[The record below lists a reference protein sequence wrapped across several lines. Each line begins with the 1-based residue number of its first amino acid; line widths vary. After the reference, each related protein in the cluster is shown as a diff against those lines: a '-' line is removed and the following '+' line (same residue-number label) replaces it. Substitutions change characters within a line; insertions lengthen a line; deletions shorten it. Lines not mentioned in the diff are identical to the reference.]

1 MKKPLDAVV
10 VGSGPCGA
18 VAARSLAARGWR
30 VALVDRHAFP
40 RQKVCGDALLPD
52 AFEILRGQGLA
63 DAVVG
68 AGHPSSVL
76 SVFSPGGY
84 EVRVSG
90 EFLTVRREVLD
101 VLLHRAAI
109 QLGAEPIVA
118 AVGSVSENPDGV
130 CVELRSA
137 PTLQARACILATG
150 ADTRLLRSLQPV
162 IAPAPTAVASRCY
175 VQSSRPLDRLVVT
188 YDRGLGPAYA
198 WIFPVGDGLFNVGVG
213 SVYRSQRRFDHRSLF
228 ERFTTVFPEARALMA
243 TGQIV
248 SPLRSAPLRCGL
260 DQHALRPGRLCL
272 GAGEAAGSTFPFTGE
287 GIGKAM
293 ATGLL
298 AADAVHAFLGGE
310 GEGLDSYA
318 SAVLRLEPRYRAYSA
333 AHRLLDYPRLMDLAA
348 WRLQKSPWLAGRL
361 TGVLQEEE
369 DPRSLFSIAGL
380 LGSFFR

>member
-1 MKKPLDAVV
+1 MTKPWDVVV
-10 VGSGPCGA
+10 VGAGPCGA

-52 AFEILRGQGLA
+52 AFEILRGLGLA
-63 DAVVG
+63 DAVRG
-68 AGHPSSVL
+68 AGHPLSAL
-76 SVFSPGGY
+76 SVFSPGGF
-84 EVRVSG
+84 EVRVAG
-90 EFLTVRREVLD
+90 EFLTVRREVFD
-101 VLLHRAAI
+101 ALLHRAAI
-109 QLGAEPIVA
+109 QFGAEPIVA
-118 AVGSVSENPDGV
+118 AVASVSEDPQGV
-130 CVELRSA
+130 DVESRSR
-137 PTLQARACILATG
+137 PTLRARACILATG
-150 ADTRLLRSLQPV
+150 ADTRLLRSLRSM

-175 VQSSRPLDRLVVT
+175 VRSSHGLDRLVVT

-198 WIFPVGDGLFNVGVG
+198 WIFPLGNGLFNVGVG
-213 SVYRSQRRFDHRSLF
+213 SVYRSQNRFDHRSLF

-243 TGQIV
+243 TGQIA

-293 ATGLL
+293 AIGLL

-310 GEGLDSYA
+310 EKGLDSYLP
-318 SAVLRLEPRYRAYSA
+318 AVLRLEPRYRAYSA
-333 AHRLLDYPRLMDLAA
+333 AHQLLDYPRLMDFAA

-361 TGVLQEEE
+361 AAVLEEE
-369 DPRSLFSIAGL
+369 DDPRSLFSLAGL

>member
-1 MKKPLDAVV
+1 MTQTWDVVV
-10 VGSGPCGA
+10 VGAGPCGA
-18 VAARSLAARGWR
+18 VAARSLVARGWR

-52 AFEILRGQGLA
+52 SFEILRGLGLA
-63 DAVVG
+63 DAVLG

-76 SVFSPGGY
+76 SVFSPGGF
-84 EVRVSG
+84 EVRVNG
-90 EFLTVRREVLD
+90 EFLTVRREVFD
-101 VLLHRAAI
+101 ALLHRAAI
-109 QLGAEPIVA
+109 QRGAESIVA
-118 AVGSVSENPDGV
+118 AVASVSEHPEGAH
-130 CVELRSA
+130 VEFRSRPILR
-137 PTLQARACILATG
+137 ARACILATG
-150 ADTRLLRSLQPV
+150 ADTRLLRSLRPV

-175 VQSSRPLDRLVVT
+175 VQSSHPLDRLVVT

-198 WIFPVGDGLFNVGVG
+198 WIFPLGNGLFNVGVG
-213 SVYRSQRRFDHRSLF
+213 SVYRSQNRFDHRSLF

-293 ATGLL
+293 STGLL
-298 AADAVHAFLGGE
+298 AADAVHAFLRGE
-310 GEGLDSYA
+310 EEGLDSYA
-318 SAVLRLEPRYRAYSA
+318 PAVLRLEPRYRAYSA

-348 WRLQKSPWLAGRL
+348 WRLLKSPWLAGRL
-361 TGVLQEEE
+361 TGVLQEER

>member
-1 MKKPLDAVV
+1 MTKPLDAIV
-10 VGSGPCGA
+10 VGAGPSGA

-52 AFEILRGQGLA
+52 ALEILRGVGLA
-63 DAVVG
+63 DAVLV
-68 AGHPSSVL
+68 AGHPSRLL

-90 EFLTVRREVLD
+90 EFLTVRREVFD
-101 VLLHRAAI
+101 ALLHRAAI
-109 QLGAEPIVA
+109 QFGTEPIVA
-118 AVGSVSENPDGV
+118 AAASVHEDAEGV
-130 CVELRSA
+130 HVQLQSG
-137 PTLQARACILATG
+137 PTLRARACILATG
-150 ADTRLLRSLQPV
+150 ADTRLLRSLQPA

-175 VQSSRPLDRLVVT
+175 VQSSHPLDRLVVT

-198 WIFPVGDGLFNVGVG
+198 WVFPMGNGVFNVGVG
-213 SVYRSQRRFDHRSLF
+213 SVFRSQPRFDHRGLF
-228 ERFTTVFPEARALMA
+228 ERFTTVFSEARALMA

-260 DQHALRPGRLCL
+260 DRPALRPGRLCL

-298 AADAVHAFLGGE
+298 AAEAVHAFLGGE
-310 GEGLDSYA
+310 AEGLDSYA
-318 SAVLRLEPRYRAYSA
+318 PGVLRLEPRYRAYLA
-333 AHRLLDYPRLMDLAA
+333 AHRLLECPRLMDLAA

-369 DPRSLFSIAGL
+369 DPRSLFSIAGFV
-380 LGSFFR
+380 GSFFR